1 MKTKNLLIVLIGTIL
16 ICSCERGYKGYEKS
30 NTGLYYRFHVENP
43 TNHVPENNEIIS
55 MTMSIRTEKDSIIQA
70 PRHFLTAMQS
80 PKYKGD
86 IYDAISMMH
95 EGDSATFII
104 NARQYYTTYN
114 YGQVPDFARNEK
126 TMLWVTIKIDSVLTF
141 EQYQLAVTRAKLEQE
156 KTLIEQYLQEHNL
169 EASPLENGMYYIET
183 KKGNG
188 ASPQTGQT
196 CVMNYTGTFLNGDIF
211 DTSVGRGPFEFPL
224 GMGRVI
230 QGWDLGVAMMREGGK
245 AILVLPSYLAYG
257 ERGAGTIPPNT
268 PLVFEVEL
276 LNVKK

>member
-1 MKTKNLLIVLIGTIL
+1 MKTNKLLFIL
-16 ICSCERGYKGYEKS
+16 AGILLLSSCERGYKGYEKS
-30 NTGLYYRFHVENP
+30 DTGLYYQFHIENP

-55 MTMSIRTEKDSIIQA
+55 MTMSIRTEKDSIVQA
-70 PRHFLTAMQS
+70 SKHVLTAMQN

-104 NARQYYTTYN
+104 NARQYYTIYN
-114 YGQVPDFARNEK
+114 YGQVPNFAKNEK
-126 TMLWVTIKIDSVLTF
+126 TMLWVTIKIDSALTF
-141 EQYQLAVTRAKLEQE
+141 DQYQLAAVRAKLEQE
-156 KTLIEQYLQEHNL
+156 RTLIEQYLQEHDL
-169 EASPLENGMYYIET
+169 QASPLDNGMYYIET
-183 KKGNG
+183 KAGTGN
-188 ASPQTGQT
+188 SPQTGQT

-224 GMGRVI
+224 GMGNVI
-230 QGWDLGVAMMREGGK
+230 QGWEIGVAMMKKGGK
-245 AILVLPSYLAYG
+245 AILVLPSSLAYG

-276 LNVKK
+276 LAIK